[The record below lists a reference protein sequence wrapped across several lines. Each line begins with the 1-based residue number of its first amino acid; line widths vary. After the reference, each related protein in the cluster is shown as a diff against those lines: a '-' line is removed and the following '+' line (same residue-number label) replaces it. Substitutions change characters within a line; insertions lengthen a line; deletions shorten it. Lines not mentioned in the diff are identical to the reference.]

1 MATKKVTYVEPAG
14 YFSPEMLK
22 AVNNASKK
30 APAAKKPA
38 STGKKPA
45 STGKKK

>member
-22 AVNNASKK
+22 IVENANKK
-30 APAAKKPA
+30 AAPKKPA
-38 STGKKPA
+38 SANKKPA